1 MEHVKTRESAQ
12 IGSDQHLLNFVG
24 GGGGA
29 WSGDIVQLEHSARF
43 SIAILDVS

>member
-24 GGGGA
+24 GGGA
-29 WSGDIVQLEHSARF
+29 WSGDIVQLEPSARF